1 MIPAPQP
8 PMIAQLEVG
17 ANGLTESWR
26 IALTLAGVML
36 GCIEYIKATIP
47 ETTGVAMLVPSERR

>member
-8 PMIAQLEVG
+8 PMVAQLVPG
-17 ANGLTESWR
+17 ANGLTEFSR
-26 IALTLAGVML
+26 IVRTLAGVMF

-47 ETTGVAMLVPSERR
+47 ETIGAAMLVPSERR

>member
-17 ANGLTESWR
+17 ENGLTESWR
-26 IALTLAGVML
+26 IALTLAGVMF
-36 GCIEYIKATIP
+36 GCIEYINATTP
-47 ETTGVAMLVPSERR
+47 ETTGVAMLVPSEIR